1 MNNSLLAVA
10 ILLLGVFCSG
20 VALAAHH
27 EEGEKASD
35 NYVLMSTYEIAHG
48 QNPADLEKELVE
60 LQKQQEADGFNNCGL
75 YRHQYGG
82 KRAFYGYC
90 FFSDYD
96 QFDAIQKKSQ
106 SNAPMA
112 TIQNYGSHADNL
124 LHVQKR
130 NLKAAPDNIVSM
142 TWRFGPYLTVNERQE
157 RADLLFDAFN
167 RAFSGCNLYFHA
179 WGPEMA
185 HYISC
190 GFKDFSDFGKKDAAI
205 NEILA
210 KELADAKLDIKD
222 HSDDLLVKVMD

>member
-142 TWRFGPYLTVNERQE
+142 TWRFGP
-157 RADLLFDAFN
+157 
-167 RAFSGCNLYFHA
+167 
-179 WGPEMA
+179 
-185 HYISC
+185 
-190 GFKDFSDFGKKDAAI
+190 
-205 NEILA
+205 
-210 KELADAKLDIKD
+210 
-222 HSDDLLVKVMD
+222 